1 MERDWEAWL
10 RNAATGPSDAEK
22 ERRDR
27 TETRI
32 RDAIGASPEIP
43 AKDVRVFAKGSYANN
58 TNVRLDA
65 DVDVAVEWI
74 GSFAT
79 MKVFDA
85 KDLQDADLD
94 LVDVPPGSPPQ
105 TPADWRAQVERA
117 LLAALGSAVDT
128 SGDKAV
134 TVGASSS
141 TLDADVVP
149 CYRLRRYDSRT
160 VFHEGIRL
168 FPRSGGHVDNWPQ
181 QNLENGRAKNTATGR
196 RYKETVRCIKRL
208 ENDMLD
214 RGVIGKEVHSYLLEC
229 LTYNVANARFNS
241 ASYLERTRSVL
252 AWLWAGLR
260 TEGDRANEYE
270 DWHEV
275 NELKYLFRSTQRWT
289 RLEAYEFVN
298 RAWDEI
304 GIS

>member
-43 AKDVRVFAKGSYANN
+43 AKDVRIFAKGSYANN

-117 LLAALGSAVDT
+117 LLAAFGSAVDT
-128 SGDKAV
+128 SGDKAI

-149 CYRLRRYDSRT
+149 CYRRAPSSMKGSACSLEAVATSTTGRSRT
-160 VFHEGIRL
+160 WRTVV
-168 FPRSGGHVDNWPQ
+168 PR
-181 QNLENGRAKNTATGR
+181 
-196 RYKETVRCIKRL
+196 
-208 ENDMLD
+208 
-214 RGVIGKEVHSYLLEC
+214 
-229 LTYNVANARFNS
+229 
-241 ASYLERTRSVL
+241 
-252 AWLWAGLR
+252 
-260 TEGDRANEYE
+260 
-270 DWHEV
+270 
-275 NELKYLFRSTQRWT
+275 TQRQAVAT
-289 RLEAYEFVN
+289 RRPSGVSS
-298 RAWDEI
+298 D
-304 GIS
+304 